1 MVGLCVPPAVVAEIE
16 ARRIVV
22 QAETSHPHHL
32 QVEGS
37 LME

>member
-1 MVGLCVPPAVVAEIE
+1 MVGLRVPPAAAAGTE
-16 ARRIVV
+16 ARRIAV
-22 QAETSHPHHL
+22 QAETGHPHHL